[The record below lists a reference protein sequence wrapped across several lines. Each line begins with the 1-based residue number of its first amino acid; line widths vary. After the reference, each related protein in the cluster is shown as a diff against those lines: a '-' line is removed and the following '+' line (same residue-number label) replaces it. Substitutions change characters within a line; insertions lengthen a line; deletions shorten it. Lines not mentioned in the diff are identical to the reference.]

1 MDKLRPYVRYYFEF
15 LSSWVGQIA
24 MVIKFLEDNRS
35 EHCFFTTQQIVIDV
49 SVGGWS
55 HLDIIP
61 NSLILVDRFLHL
73 KPIMRSTLFKALGDM
88 NYTNLAQESA
98 SWRIKRRY
106 SHYIMNKLGR
116 FNVYRFNLITY
127 LQYMLSVLLTKEKFA
142 KIRTIT
148 AGIYNKKIKKQ

>member
-1 MDKLRPYVRYYFEF
+1 MGRIHLLQVQYGDAFIIECSRGEKKGDRGAG
-15 LSSWVGQIA
+15 S
-24 MVIKFLEDNRS
+24 
-35 EHCFFTTQQIVIDV
+35 V
-49 SVGGWS
+49 SRGSG
-55 HLDIIP
+55 
-61 NSLILVDRFLHL
+61 DR
-73 KPIMRSTLFKALGDM
+73 
-88 NYTNLAQESA
+88 YTNLAQESA